1 MHDLKSILIPTLWLA
16 WIVYWAISAL
26 RTRAVRRREST
37 GLHLSHTLPLLLG
50 IALLVTPRWL
60 PGGLSEHALP
70 RTDLSYW
77 LGVTLLVAGLALS
90 VWARHHIAGWWSSAV
105 TLKRDHELIRTG
117 PYRWVRHPIYS
128 GLLLGLLGTAITAG
142 EWRSFLGVLVIA
154 AAFRR
159 KIAIEERFLTDA
171 FPEDYARYRAEV
183 ATLLPFLY

>member
-1 MHDLKSILIPTLWLA
+1 MHDFESTVIPTLWLA

-60 PGGLSEHALP
+60 PGWLSEHALP

-128 GLLLGLLGTAITAG
+128 GCF
-142 EWRSFLGVLVIA
+142 WRCWGRRSPPVNGA
-154 AAFRR
+154 ASSACS
-159 KIAIEERFLTDA
+159 
-171 FPEDYARYRAEV
+171 
-183 ATLLPFLY
+183 